1 MVRKSDRLRA
11 AAGEAAGQHRGA
23 NPRASRLR
31 ASAVAVGAVAALS
44 LSACGGG
51 GSDSLAPAEP
61 NEPAQTEASEPDPN
75 AIQRALIGLHI
86 EGAEGGAWASAP
98 FGSLRLWDNGTGWS
112 QIETEQGTFKWDNL
126 EGALEN
132 AESKG
137 LTDIVYVL
145 GTTPDWATIEI
156 GESDYPQ
163 PGAASNPDNI
173 EDWEAWVTEVV
184 TRYGD
189 RLNAYQ
195 IWNEANLEMF
205 YNGTPQQMAELTKSA
220 YDIIKANDPD
230 ALVVA
235 PSVSTRLTGSF
246 DRFFPEYLA
255 EMQRLGWPVDVWAV
269 HSYPDGQGDAS
280 DRALL
285 LQKFTDALETADAPE
300 LPIWD
305 TEVNYGIAGPGDIE
319 GQEITG
325 ADAAGQIVR
334 TYIDDLRFG
343 VDRSYWYIWSL
354 APLEFLGVQTLP
366 GSDGEQGFF
375 ALDNW
380 IIGASFGGCTE
391 EGSVVSCEF
400 SKDGQNS
407 VIAWSDT
414 GDSPFTAPEGTQL
427 VCDPLANCQEV
438 AGGDDVTLTGVPLR
452 FYLI

>member
-1 MVRKSDRLRA
+1 MVRKPGRVRA
-11 AAGEAAGQHRGA
+11 AAGSTAGEHRGPNRRVVGRRFGA
-23 NPRASRLR
+23 I
-31 ASAVAVGAVAALS
+31 AVGAVAALT

-51 GSDSLAPAEP
+51 GSDSSAPAEP
-61 NEPAQTEASEPDPN
+61 SEPAQTEASEPDPN

-112 QIETEQGTFKWDNL
+112 QIETSQGDYKWDNL

-145 GTTPDWATIEI
+145 GTTPDWATTEI

-269 HSYPDGQGDAS
+269 HSYPDGQGDAA
-280 DRALL
+280 DRAIL

-343 VDRSYWYIWSL
+343 VERSYWYIWSL

-400 SKDGQNS
+400 SKDGQSS

-452 FYLI
+452 FYLV